1 MVGEHVILRLPPHST
16 VLSAYCMH
24 CVREITP
31 LGTAFGATTI
41 TLPPPIVLS
50 FARLTPLI
58 RNTFRIRRRSS
69 WSM

>member
-16 VLSAYCMH
+16 VLSAYCTAL
-24 CVREITP
+24 RAQISP
-31 LGTAFGATTI
+31 LGTAFGAATI

-50 FARLTPLI
+50 LARLTPLI